1 MAINKLEETRKFVE
15 QWRKDNGVGSNVT
28 PSTKD
33 VPYKWMWPYLPRV
46 SAPNKESLKIGT
58 A

>member
-15 QWRKDNGVGSNVT
+15 QWRKTHGTNAT
-28 PSTKD
+28 PGKKE

-46 SAPNKESLKIGT
+46 SAPNKESLKIGK